1 MVDAS
6 ENTLVITG
14 TLTATPKS
22 RQTPA
27 GILIT
32 RFTLKHVSERSEAG
46 QLRKVECSLQVA
58 VVGEPLARQVCKFS
72 EGAQLRVQGFL
83 SKAGYKSADYR
94 LELHALNIKRIG

>member
-58 VVGEPLARQVCKFS
+58 VVGEPLARQVCNFS
-72 EGAQLRVQGFL
+72 EGALLQGARFFKQSGL
-83 SKAGYKSADYR
+83 
-94 LELHALNIKRIG
+94 